1 MKNQNLSTLIEY
13 AYRHVKYYHEL
24 FNKIGID
31 ASLIQSSEDLIKI
44 PILKKDTIQ
53 EQMTDF
59 ISDEY
64 QKFPKNENVVIKRTS
79 GSTGKYL
86 KIYWDYKD
94 DIKSLMPLWTLR
106 SRLYGIDPK
115 MKWCSFYSTRYEGNK
130 IKPLLPKEVA
140 LNGRYMGFSKIGL
153 TYKKIEDNYRDILEF
168 NPDWLLLQ
176 PSIAYLM
183 SQIVKEHNLP
193 VPSNLKYI
201 EMSGEYLFDNY
212 KKQIEE
218 TFDVYTANQYG
229 CNEANEIAYEFK
241 CRNMHVI
248 ENNVI
253 VEVLKDGK
261 TVINEEGDIYV
272 TSLKNFAM
280 PFIRY
285 QTGDRGILITD
296 HNCSCK
302 NKAPILKVNSGRS
315 SDFLLLENGEKMN
328 SYVLANIVEYT
339 NENMSSAI
347 KQFQI
352 TQTDINKFNVNLVV
366 KSSYS
371 GWKNAISECFLDNIQ
386 EEELKNAKWNF
397 IFSDEICPDKNTG
410 KFKYFINELI

>member
-1 MKNQNLSTLIEY
+1 
-13 AYRHVKYYHEL
+13 
-24 FNKIGID
+24 
-31 ASLIQSSEDLIKI
+31 
-44 PILKKDTIQ
+44 
-53 EQMTDF
+53 
-59 ISDEY
+59 
-64 QKFPKNENVVIKRTS
+64 
-79 GSTGKYL
+79 
-86 KIYWDYKD
+86 
-94 DIKSLMPLWTLR
+94 
-106 SRLYGIDPK
+106 
-115 MKWCSFYSTRYEGNK
+115 
-130 IKPLLPKEVA
+130 
-140 LNGRYMGFSKIGL
+140 
-153 TYKKIEDNYRDILEF
+153 
-168 NPDWLLLQ
+168 
-176 PSIAYLM
+176 
-183 SQIVKEHNLP
+183 
-193 VPSNLKYI
+193 
-201 EMSGEYLFDNY
+201 MSGEYLFDNY

-218 TFDVYTANQYG
+218 TFGVYTANQYG

-261 TVINEEGDIYV
+261 PVINEEGDIYV

-352 TQTDINKFNVNLVV
+352 IQTDINKFNVNLVV

-386 EEELKNAKWNF
+386 EEELKNAEWNF